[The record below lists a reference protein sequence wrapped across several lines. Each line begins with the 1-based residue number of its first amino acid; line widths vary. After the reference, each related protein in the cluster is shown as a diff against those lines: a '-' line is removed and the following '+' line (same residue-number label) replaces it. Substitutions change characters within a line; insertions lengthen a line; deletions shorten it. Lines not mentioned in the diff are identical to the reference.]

1 MTNTRFS
8 PAWADSFSYQTIAQL
23 LQIMNFQRKMQRY
36 RSILTPS
43 NETYYLL
50 ARRAIVGA
58 VETPG
63 VEYKDQRGDT
73 KCHVIIGHRQ
83 QPRDTWPR
91 YSGVQYWER
100 HVAYNF
106 KRRHHASLCEE
117 NLPSRLYFL
126 QTVSQQYYCLSIQHV
141 LYGIQVGPLL
151 PQNSDVY
158 WRRYSR

>member
-36 RSILTPS
+36 RSILTLS

-63 VEYKDQRGDT
+63 VEYKDQRRDT
-73 KCHVIIGHRQ
+73 KSHVIIGHRQ
-83 QPRDTWPR
+83 QPCDTWPR
-91 YSGVQYWER
+91 YSGV
-100 HVAYNF
+100 
-106 KRRHHASLCEE
+106 
-117 NLPSRLYFL
+117 
-126 QTVSQQYYCLSIQHV
+126 
-141 LYGIQVGPLL
+141 
-151 PQNSDVY
+151 
-158 WRRYSR
+158 